1 MTGLRSLF
9 GPRLLELLKRTP
21 IQIPASLL
29 LRGQKIVDWR
39 CCLLRRMSPWLAGPK
54 SKMQFNGVGGL
65 RTYIS
70 FGTFFAAA
78 SGAPRAVSPI

>member
-1 MTGLRSLF
+1 MCQAIRS
-9 GPRLLELLKRTP
+9 TV
-21 IQIPASLL
+21 QAASVAWL
-29 LRGQKIVDWR
+29 
-39 CCLLRRMSPWLAGPK
+39 SPSPSVWLAGPK